1 VLRRDG
7 SFWHEGVRVTHPR
20 LHAAFRAGVR
30 WSEPERT
37 FVVQLGRF
45 RGWLDVEDTAF
56 FVDAWDAATGELEL
70 SDRTREP
77 LDPSTLRTDPDD
89 ALRCT
94 VKHRF
99 DARFTRA
106 AQEQLAAALEQE
118 GEHLVLVVRNQR
130 LRLPNLV
137 P

>member
-30 WSEPERT
+30 WAEAEGT

-56 FVDAWDAATGELEL
+56 FVDAYDAATGELEL

-77 LDPSTLRTDPDD
+77 LDASTLRVDPDEV
-89 ALRCT
+89 LRCT
-94 VKHRF
+94 VRQRF

-106 AQEQLAAALEQE
+106 AQEQLADALEQV
-118 GEHLVLVVRNQR
+118 GDALFVRAGAAWLRAER
-130 LRLPNLV
+130 LAT
-137 P
+137 